1 MFCAETLDVDVLPVT
16 DEVITLY
23 RAARLIPRLAR
34 YRSNWTPR
42 LLKLCRARGIGVVLD
57 DAGIPCCRMSDV
69 PRIAETVE
77 RHFDRP
83 RVWPRKFDERPQY
96 GDRGMKN
103 VT

>member
-1 MFCAETLDVDVLPVT
+1 MDVLPVT

-34 YRSNWTPR
+34 HRSNWTPR

-83 RVWPRKFDERPQY
+83 RVWPDKIKAARTN
-96 GDRGMKN
+96 RGRGTN
-103 VT
+103 DVT